1 MPRTKQLQPTS
12 KNNFDHG
19 VRFEVSFS
27 WKSSTNGRSFS
38 FTRVISLRPFSFS
51 VFLLSFF
58 RAPFFYFISHGR
70 GIYHE
75 RQWKFRFPRAKI
87 SEFPPRTRSSPHR
100 FPYSCKSG
108 SLDDIFPRTFYTSLS
123 PIRESNPS
131 SRSSF
136 HTRRN
141 FFSLLQSSHIS
152 FFLSTPRFETS
163 PLEFHRRHSWL
174 PPISANVHSYSAARC
189 ICRINCFVSFRH
201 DRSMNGTSS

>member
-1 MPRTKQLQPTS
+1 MGVRLSIYSRMCTDKVFDKRHSSKWHCSMPRTKQLQPTS
-12 KNNFDHG
+12 KNNFDHE

-27 WKSSTNGRSFS
+27 WKSSTNGRCFS
-38 FTRVISLRPFSFS
+38 FTRVISLRPFSIS

-58 RAPFFYFISHGR
+58 RDPFFFYFISHGR

-123 PIRESNPS
+123 PIRESNPL
-131 SRSSF
+131 
-136 HTRRN
+136 
-141 FFSLLQSSHIS
+141 FSI
-152 FFLSTPRFETS
+152 FLP
-163 PLEFHRRHSWL
+163 HS
-174 PPISANVHSYSAARC
+174 
-189 ICRINCFVSFRH
+189 
-201 DRSMNGTSS
+201 